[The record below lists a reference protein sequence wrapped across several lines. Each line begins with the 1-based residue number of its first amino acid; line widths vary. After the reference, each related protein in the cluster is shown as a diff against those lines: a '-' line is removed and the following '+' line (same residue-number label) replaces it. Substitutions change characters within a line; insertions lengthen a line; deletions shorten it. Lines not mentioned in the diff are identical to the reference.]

1 MAGLLKTLREKVDQA
16 EIYHLKTSTVP
27 VEFRSG
33 KLESIKNK
41 AIEGMALRVIDGGRL
56 GFATTTDTKD
66 PSELVAAA
74 IASAAFGEESAF
86 SFPMAADLSHP
97 EVHDRAVTDL
107 SEERMIAIGKGVIA
121 RLHDAEPE
129 ADLNL
134 TIAKTVETVEIR
146 NTAGCEVEEERT
158 HFSLWV
164 EAGKTRE
171 GDIFLLS
178 AGDDARFQKDLSVNA
193 IVDRL
198 IRYLRYGE
206 KIVPAPSKKLPV
218 VFTPNGA
225 IALLLPLIVGFNGK
239 SIYMETSPLKDRVGE
254 KVFDPRFSLTDDGT
268 IFRGPRSSGFDDEG
282 QPTTRT
288 SLVADGIVNGF
299 LYDLRTAALAGA
311 TPTGNGYKGGLFGS
325 GGFRTPPSVG
335 VGNVIVS
342 VGDKDENEILAGI
355 EEGLLVESVLGLG
368 QGNIN
373 TGEFS
378 NNVAVAFKIE
388 RGKIVGRVKNTM
400 IAGNTY
406 TLLKDHLIALSS
418 AARWVHGTVH
428 TPTVAVDQVNVVGQE

>member
-1 MAGLLKTLREKVDQA
+1 MEGLLKTLREKVDQA
-16 EIYHLKTSTVP
+16 EVYHLKTHTVP

-56 GFATTTDTKD
+56 GFATTTDMKD

-74 IASAAFGEESAF
+74 IASAAFGEESSF
-86 SFPMAADLSHP
+86 SFPIAADPTHP

-107 SEERMIAIGKGVIA
+107 SEEEMIAIGERAIA
-121 RLHDAEPE
+121 KLHDAEPE
-129 ADLNL
+129 ADVNL
-134 TIAKTVETVEIR
+134 TIAKAIETVEIR
-146 NTAGCEVEEERT
+146 NTAGCEVKEERT
-158 HFSLWV
+158 HISLSI

-171 GDIFLLS
+171 GDIFLLF
-178 AGDDARFQKDLSVNA
+178 AGDETRFQQDLSIDA
-193 IVDRL
+193 LVDRL

-218 VFTPNGA
+218 IFTPDGA

-239 SIYMETSPLKDRVGE
+239 SVYIGTSPLKDRVGE

-268 IFRGPRSSGFDDEG
+268 LSRGPRSSGFDDEG
-282 QPTTRT
+282 IPTNRT
-288 SLVADGIVNGF
+288 PLVSDGIVNSF
-299 LYDLRTAALAGA
+299 VYDLRTAALAEA
-311 TPTGNGYKGGLFGS
+311 RPTGNGYKGGLFGS

-335 VGNVIVS
+335 VGNVLVS
-342 VGDKDENEILAGI
+342 VGDKDENAIIDGI

-368 QGNIN
+368 QGNIT

-388 RGKIVGRVKNTM
+388 KGKIVGRVKNTM
-400 IAGNTY
+400 IAGNAY
-406 TLLKDHLIALSS
+406 TLLKDQLIGLGN
-418 AARWVHGTVH
+418 AASWAHGTLH
-428 TPTVAVDQVNVVGQE
+428 TPVIAIDQVNVVGQG

>member
-1 MAGLLKTLREKVDQA
+1 MEGLLKTLREKVEQA
-16 EIYHLKTSTVP
+16 EVYHLKTSTVP
-27 VEFRSG
+27 VAFHSG

-41 AIEGMALRVIDGGRL
+41 AIEGMALRVIDGNRL
-56 GFATTTDTKD
+56 GFATTTDMKD
-66 PSELVAAA
+66 PSELIAAA
-74 IASAAFGEESAF
+74 IASAAFGEETVF
-86 SFPMAADLSHP
+86 SFPMAADPTHP

-107 SEERMIAIGKGVIA
+107 SEEEMIAVGERVITK
-121 RLHDAEPE
+121 LHDAEPE
-129 ADLNL
+129 ADVNL
-134 TIAKTVETVEIR
+134 TIAKAVETVEIR

-158 HFSLWV
+158 RFSLWV

-171 GDIFLLS
+171 GDIFLLF
-178 AGDDARFQKDLSVNA
+178 AGDDTRFQEDLSA
-193 IVDRL
+193 DTLVDRL

-206 KIVPAPSKKLPV
+206 KIVPAPSKRLPV
-218 VFTPNGA
+218 VFTPYGA
-225 IALLLPLIVGFNGK
+225 ITLLLPLIVGFNGK
-239 SIYMETSPLKDRVGE
+239 SVHMGISPLKDRIGE

-268 IFRGPRSSGFDDEG
+268 LSRGPRSSGFDDEG
-282 QPTTRT
+282 TPTKRT
-288 SLVADGIVNGF
+288 PLVSDGVINGF
-299 LYDLRTAALAGA
+299 LYDLRTAALVEA
-311 TPTGNGYKGGLFGS
+311 TPTGNGYKGGLLGS

-335 VGNVIVS
+335 VGNVLVS
-342 VGDKDENEILAGI
+342 VGDKDENEIIDGI

-406 TLLKDHLIALSS
+406 ALLKDHLIALSN
-418 AARWVHGTVH
+418 AAGWAHGTLH
-428 TPTVAVDQVNVVGQE
+428 TPAIAVDQVNVVGQG

>member
-1 MAGLLKTLREKVDQA
+1 MEGLLKTLRERVDQA
-16 EIYHLKTSTVP
+16 EIYHLKTRTVP

-56 GFATTTDTKD
+56 GFATTTDMKD
-66 PSELVAAA
+66 PSELVTAAV
-74 IASAAFGEESAF
+74 ASAAFGEESGF
-86 SFPMAADLSHP
+86 SFPMAADPSHP

-107 SEERMIAIGKGVIA
+107 SEEKMIAIGEGVIA

-129 ADLNL
+129 ADVNL
-134 TIAKTVETVEIR
+134 TIVKIVEEVEIS

-158 HFSLWV
+158 RLSLVV
-164 EAGKTRE
+164 EAGKARE
-171 GDIFLLS
+171 GDIFLLF
-178 AGDDARFQKDLSVNA
+178 AGDVTRFREDLSTDA
-193 IVDRL
+193 LVDRL

-218 VFTPNGA
+218 VFTPDGA

-239 SIYMETSPLKDRVGE
+239 SVYMGTSPLKDRIGE
-254 KVFDPRFSLTDDGT
+254 VVFDPRFSLTDDGT
-268 IFRGPRSSGFDDEG
+268 LSRGPRSSGFDDEG
-282 QPTTRT
+282 RPTTRT
-288 SLVADGIVNGF
+288 PLASDGIVNGF
-299 LYDLRTAALAGA
+299 LYDLRTAVLAGA
-311 TPTGNGYKGGLFGS
+311 APTGNGYKGGLFGS

-335 VGNVIVS
+335 VGNILVS
-342 VGDKDENEILAGI
+342 VGDKDENEIIDGI

-368 QGNIN
+368 QGNIT

-388 RGKIVGRVKNTM
+388 KGKIVGRVKNTM

-406 TLLKDHLIALSS
+406 TLLKDHLIALSNAES
-418 AARWVHGTVH
+418 WVHGTLH
-428 TPTVAVDQVNVVGQE
+428 TPVIAVDQVNVVGQG

>member
-1 MAGLLKTLREKVDQA
+1 MEGLLKTLREKVDQA
-16 EIYHLKTSTVP
+16 EVYHLKTRTVP

-56 GFATTTDTKD
+56 GFSTTTDIKD

-86 SFPMAADLSHP
+86 SFPIAANPTHP
-97 EVHDRAVTDL
+97 EVHDRAVTAL
-107 SEERMIAIGKGVIA
+107 SEEGMIAIGEEVIA

-129 ADLNL
+129 ADVNL
-134 TIAKTVETVEIR
+134 TITKAVETVEIS

-158 HFSLWV
+158 HISLSI
-164 EAGKTRE
+164 ETGKTRE
-171 GDIFLLS
+171 GDIFLLF
-178 AGDDARFQKDLSVNA
+178 AGDEARFQEDLSVDA
-193 IVDRL
+193 LVDRL

-206 KIVPAPSKKLPV
+206 KIVPAPSKKLPI
-218 VFTPNGA
+218 VFTPDGT

-239 SIYMETSPLKDRVGE
+239 SVYMGTSPLKDRIGE
-254 KVFDPRFSLTDDGT
+254 QVFDPRFSFTDDGT
-268 IFRGPRSSGFDDEG
+268 LSRGPRSSGFDDEG
-282 QPTTRT
+282 TPTART
-288 SLVADGIVNGF
+288 PLVSDGIVNGF
-299 LYDLRTAALAGA
+299 LYDLRTAALAKAGS
-311 TPTGNGYKGGLFGS
+311 TGNGYKGGLFGNS
-325 GGFRTPPSVG
+325 GFRTPPNVG
-335 VGNVIVS
+335 VGNILVS
-342 VGDKDENEILAGI
+342 AGDKDENEIIAGI

-368 QGNIN
+368 QGNIA

-388 RGKIVGRVKNTM
+388 HGKIVGRVKNTM
-400 IAGNTY
+400 IAGNAY

-418 AARWVHGTVH
+418 AASWVHGALL
-428 TPTVAVDQVNVVGQE
+428 TPVIAVDQVNVVGQG